1 MEPLP
6 EPVLL
11 AALSAA
17 LFVMAPFLGMLAMGV
32 RGKLSAR
39 MQGRAGPPVLQPWHD
54 LKKLLGMS
62 NTASDSLPGA
72 MAFSFLIFNVLAV
85 VVLVNLGDLLV
96 TFILLGL
103 AQLFISL
110 AGFSGSSP
118 YSHAGADRNLL
129 RVLSVE
135 PLLVMTA
142 IGVMMV
148 DGTYFIR
155 DMALNS
161 SIIIHFPVA
170 AAVVVF
176 AIVVWMRPFDL
187 SGARQEMILGPL
199 IELSGKDLALV
210 EMGHW
215 FETFGLLGL
224 FGLFFNTVPIISPV
238 TGMIPAVVI
247 DIVIKGILAFVALL
261 VVIWM
266 DNATTRDHR
275 DRLPGFSFYVM
286 LPILFVNI
294 VFLTVK
300 FLWGW
305 L

>member
-11 AALSAA
+11 AALSVA

-32 RGKLSAR
+32 RGRLSAR

-54 LKKLLGMS
+54 FKKLLGMS
-62 NTASDSLPGA
+62 GTASNSLPGA
-72 MAFSFLIFNVLAV
+72 MAFSFFIFNVLAV

-118 YSHAGADRNLL
+118 YRHAGADRNLL
-129 RVLSVE
+129 RFLSVE

-148 DGTYFIR
+148 NGTYFIR

-176 AIVVWMRPFDL
+176 AIVVWMRKGPFDP
-187 SGARQEMILGPL
+187 SGAHQQMILGPL

-210 EMGHW
+210 ELGHW
-215 FETFGLLGL
+215 FELFGLLGL
-224 FGLFFNTVPIISPV
+224 FGLFFNTVPIIGPV

-247 DIVIKGILAFVALL
+247 DIIIKGILAFAALL
-261 VVIWM
+261 VVIWI

-275 DRLPGFSFYVM
+275 DRLPGFGFYVM

-294 VFLTVK
+294 VFITVK
-300 FLWGW
+300 FN
-305 L
+305 